1 MTVENARQGSR
12 WGVGWWLRVAMLF
25 VVLWIVAMLIDTT
38 ADVPDLQ
45 PWAGVA
51 VLLAVIALSAAAV
64 QWFRRGR

>member
-38 ADVPDLQ
+38 ADVPALQ